1 MLPFDALV
9 VVDMQPKFYTRG
21 LGIYEKNRQ
30 LAYKINKDIK
40 AFKEEGKPVFI
51 LEYEDYGHTDNKLDT
66 EGCIILQKIWDG
78 GGFLINNHIYE
89 NNYDAIKRV
98 LVTGINAC
106 ACVRHTAWELHEC
119 GFIVSIGK
127 IGCNCHFQDKESQLR
142 CRLRA
147 NTFSHIADREFF
159 SKRQAKRYI
168 RQQLAIS

>member
-21 LGIYEKNRQ
+21 FGVYEKNRQ
-30 LAYKINKDIK
+30 LAHKINKDVR
-40 AFKEEGKPVFI
+40 AFKECGKPVFI
-51 LEYEDYGHTDNKLDT
+51 LEYDSYGHTDNKLDT
-66 EGCIILQKIWDG
+66 EGCVILQKNRDG
-78 GGFLINNHIYE
+78 GGYEINNHIYE
-89 NNYDAIKRV
+89 SNYDTISRV

-106 ACVRHTAWELHEC
+106 ACVRKTAWELHEC

-168 RQQLAIS
+168 RQQLAVL